1 MLGQPR
7 KLGVG
12 PGASENLGV
21 ARGNHAPA
29 FALERMGDDSRAATS
44 IARANDRVHKIHQLV
59 RESYSD
65 LLAHPIMVAN
75 W

>member
-12 PGASENLGV
+12 PGAGENLGV
-21 ARGNHAPA
+21 ARGNNAPA

-44 IARANDRVHKIHQLV
+44 IAGANDLVYEIHQLV
-59 RESYSD
+59 GESHSD